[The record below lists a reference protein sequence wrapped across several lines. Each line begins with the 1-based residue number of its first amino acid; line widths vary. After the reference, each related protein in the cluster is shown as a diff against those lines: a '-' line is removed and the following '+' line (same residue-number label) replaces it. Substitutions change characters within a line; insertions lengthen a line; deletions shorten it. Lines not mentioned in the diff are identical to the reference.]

1 MSSMKKQAAWLKK
14 QMYKELYSDH
24 RKVNQKQY
32 MEGQKKKMTN
42 NMTEPELKVEK
53 MLKGLGIAYECQ
65 KILDDVIY
73 DFYIPEHKVMVEVD
87 GDYYHGNPAV
97 YQEHQLNGMQLKNKK
112 NDIYK
117 DHLAK
122 GLGYDVIR
130 FWEKDINEKPRSI
143 QKQLK
148 QYAPKK
154 WTKKLS

>member
-14 QMYKELYSDH
+14 QMYKDLYRDH
-24 RKVNQKQY
+24 NQVN
-32 MEGQKKKMTN
+32 KKKYLEN
-42 NMTEPELKVEK
+42 QSESLSENMTEPELKVEK
-53 MLKGLGIAYECQ
+53 ILKGLGIQYECQ

-73 DFYIPEHKVMVEVD
+73 DFYLPEHRVMIEVD

-130 FWEKDINEKPRSI
+130 FWEKDINEKPRLI
-143 QKQLK
+143 QNQLK
-148 QYAPKK
+148 KYAPE
-154 WTKKLS
+154 S